1 MAQVAEKDAYEL
13 GTTIIKDSGIST
25 DIFSSKDQ
33 EALDRQEN
41 LKELL
46 NGLQD
51 FVASKKEEGNADEI
65 YLVDFLQ
72 EVSLLTDQD
81 RNNPDDDN
89 RVSLMTIHSA
99 KGLEFANVFIVGL
112 EENIFPSPMCTTT
125 ARELEEERRLLYVA
139 ITRAEKRCFITNAK
153 SRWRYGKLVFSS
165 PSRFIRDID
174 ARYMALRENGSL
186 FNETKTAD
194 FDRPVARVSPSPLQS
209 HSRLQALHTPS
220 TTISAGGN
228 SNIVASDGLK
238 SGSIIEHQRFGIGT
252 VDFLEGEGDNLK
264 ATVTF
269 ENVGRKVLLLKFARY
284 KIKS

>member
-1 MAQVAEKDAYEL
+1 M
-13 GTTIIKDSGIST
+13 
-25 DIFSSKDQ
+25 
-33 EALDRQEN
+33 
-41 LKELL
+41 
-46 NGLQD
+46 
-51 FVASKKEEGNADEI
+51 
-65 YLVDFLQ
+65 DFLQ

-81 RNNPDDDN
+81 RNNPDDNN

-174 ARYMALRENGSL
+174 ARYMALRENDTL
-186 FNETKTAD
+186 FNEPKTAD
-194 FDRPVARVSPSPLQS
+194 FDCPVARVSPSPLQS
-209 HSRLQALHTPS
+209 HSRLQALHTAS
-220 TTISAGGN
+220 AAISSGGN
-228 SNIVASDGLK
+228 SAVVASDGLK
-238 SGSIIEHQRFGIGT
+238 GGSIIEHQRFGIGT

>member
-1 MAQVAEKDAYEL
+1 
-13 GTTIIKDSGIST
+13 
-25 DIFSSKDQ
+25 
-33 EALDRQEN
+33 
-41 LKELL
+41 
-46 NGLQD
+46 
-51 FVASKKEEGNADEI
+51 
-65 YLVDFLQ
+65 
-72 EVSLLTDQD
+72 
-81 RNNPDDDN
+81 
-89 RVSLMTIHSA
+89 MTIHSA

-112 EENIFPSPMCTTT
+112 EENIFPSPMCTT

-174 ARYMALRENGSL
+174 ARYMALRENDTL
-186 FNETKTAD
+186 FNESETAE
-194 FDRPVARVSPSPLQS
+194 FERPVARVSPSPLQS
-209 HSRLQALHTPS
+209 HSRLQALHTLS
-220 TTISAGGN
+220 AAISSSGN
-228 SNIVASDGLK
+228 NAVVTSDGLK